1 LPQVLVPLRPAN
13 VHGRSV
19 LFTRDFL
26 LRRKFHRYS
35 ETPLTKVG
43 LIFAHSGAMVD
54 CAAQ

>member
-1 LPQVLVPLRPAN
+1 LPQVLVPLRPPNAQ
-13 VHGRSV
+13 GESV

-26 LRRKFHRYS
+26 LRRKFHRLS

-43 LIFAHSGAMVD
+43 LIFARSRAMVD

>member
-1 LPQVLVPLRPAN
+1 
-13 VHGRSV
+13 

-26 LRRKFHRYS
+26 PRRKFHRYS

-43 LIFAHSGAMVD
+43 LIFARSGAMVD